1 MSAVNKRAVRADTLL
16 LLTACIWGFAFV
28 AQRTGMNYVGPFT
41 FNGIRFL
48 LGSLSLLPLI
58 VARRG
63 SRRTTPT
70 PVKTVIFFSCA
81 AGACLFV
88 AVSLQQLGLIY
99 TTAGHS
105 GFITGMYVALTPIF
119 GIFLGR
125 KTGVPTW
132 IGVALC
138 VSGMFCISAM
148 GDFGENK
155 DAIFTGDI
163 LTAIGAIFWAFHVL
177 LIDRLVHKV
186 DALVLSSGQFAF
198 CGIASSIVA
207 FCLGESV
214 SPDAISGGLVPLLYG
229 SFGSVGI
236 AYTLQVVAQKDA
248 PPAHATIIL
257 SLEGVFAAI
266 GGSILLAEPIHSWTL
281 LGFALMLG
289 GMLATQWDVIAGHS
303 GVKTG

>member
-1 MSAVNKRAVRADTLL
+1 MSTINKRAVRADILL

-28 AQRTGMNYVGPFT
+28 AQRAGMDYMGPFT
-41 FNGIRFL
+41 FNGIRFV
-48 LGSLSLLPLI
+48 LGSLSLLPII

-63 SRRTTPT
+63 SRRAAPT
-70 PVKTVIFFSCA
+70 PVKTVILFSCA
-81 AGACLFV
+81 AGACLFF

-138 VSGMFCISAM
+138 VSGMFCISAI
-148 GDFGENK
+148 GTFGENK
-155 DAIFTGDI
+155 EAMFTGDV

-198 CGIASSIVA
+198 CGIASSIAA
-207 FCLGESV
+207 FCLGETLT
-214 SPDAISGGLVPLLYG
+214 PDAIAGGLVPLLYG
-229 SFGSVGI
+229 SFCSVGI

-266 GGSILLAEPIHSWTL
+266 GGYILLAEPLVSWTL
-281 LGFALMLG
+281 LGFALMFG

>member
-1 MSAVNKRAVRADTLL
+1 VSAINKRAVRADILL
-16 LLTACIWGFAFV
+16 LLTACIWGFAIV
-28 AQRTGMNYVGPFT
+28 AQRTGMDYISPFA

-58 VARRG
+58 AARRRN
-63 SRRTTPT
+63 RRAAPA
-70 PVKTVIFFSCA
+70 PVKTVFFFSCA
-81 AGACLFV
+81 AGTCLFV

-99 TTAGHS
+99 TTVGHS

-132 IGVALC
+132 VGVALC
-138 VSGMFCISAM
+138 ISGMFCISAM

-155 DAIFTGDI
+155 GAIFTGDV

-198 CGIASSIVA
+198 CGIVSSIVA
-207 FCLGESV
+207 FCLGETL
-214 SPDAISGGLVPLLYG
+214 SPDDITGGLAPLLYG
-229 SFGSVGI
+229 SFASVGI

-266 GGSILLAEPIHSWTL
+266 GGGLLLAEPLHSWTL

-289 GMLATQWDVIAGHS
+289 GMLATQWELIAGHS
-303 GVKTG
+303 GVRTS